1 MAGRARQNWQ
11 SGLDVLGGGGPRG
24 DVVQYQSVRCMNRWG
39 GWGPGRLGCLSCIDE
54 QTGVHIRWV

>member
-24 DVVQYQSVRCMNRWG
+24 DVAPISERQMYESV
-39 GWGPGRLGCLSCIDE
+39 GRLGARKVRVSFMY
-54 QTGVHIRWV
+54 R